1 MDKKIAVVFDLD
13 GTLLDTLDDI
23 TDSINYVMA
32 AHGFVQ
38 RTKGEVRS
46 FVGNGAKKLVER
58 AMYSQD
64 GNLNVECVPDPD
76 LVERCYNEF
85 REYYNKNSNVRT
97 APYAGLA
104 SVLEKL
110 YVNGIPMAVV
120 SNKPDATVKE
130 LCEYH
135 FEKYIKI
142 AIGDKEG
149 QKRKPDP
156 TVLLNVIND
165 IGCDGAIYIGDSEV
179 DVQVAKNAGIPS
191 VIMTWGFR
199 DRQILIENGAEIL
212 ANDASELMNALS
224 RLTGIDFGDL

>member
-1 MDKKIAVVFDLD
+1 MDKKFAVVFDLD

-32 AHGFVQ
+32 AHGFAE

-58 AMYSQD
+58 AMYSQEENAD
-64 GNLNVECVPDPD
+64 RVSDPD
-76 LVERCYNEF
+76 LVEQCYNEF
-85 REYYNKNSNVRT
+85 REYYNQNSNVKT

-110 YVNGIPMAVV
+110 YASGIPMAVV

-165 IGCDGAIYIGDSEV
+165 LGCDGAIYIGDSEV

-199 DRQILIENGAEIL
+199 DRQIIIENGAEIL

-224 RLTGIDFGDL
+224 RLTGINFGDL